1 MNNILNEFKSYLNLK
16 GYKTRGIEEELRSI
30 NKYLNY
36 SDENRINI
44 YTLSIKDAEGY
55 REYLRLMTKDDGSS
69 KYNPKTINKEI
80 SFLRLFYIFLISK
93 GRAFR
98 NPFNDIEKMKESH
111 NLPKNILTIEQTE
124 KLLTGI
130 DVKDKNDFE
139 FKVLV
144 ELLYSTGARISE
156 IEKLTRDRLNLKTG
170 YIKIIDD
177 KERQD
182 RKAVLT
188 EYSLEL
194 LRLYVRYFYN
204 NREKLFQHGK
214 DRKLNR
220 WINDRLKVLTKRL
233 KLPLI
238 TCHGIRHTIASQMFK
253 KGADI
258 REVSEFLGHRRIKN
272 TEIYTH
278 IFPDDLKEVVEK
290 SHPRERE
297 FKKDK

>member
-16 GYKTRGIEEELRSI
+16 GFKTRGIEEELRSI

-80 SFLRLFYIFLISK
+80 SFLRLFYTFLISK
-93 GRAFR
+93 GRAFK

-111 NLPKNILTIEQTE
+111 NLPKNILTIEQME

-130 DVKDKNDFE
+130 EVKDKNDFE

-156 IEKLTRDRLNLKTG
+156 IEELTRDRLNLKTG

-194 LRLYVRYFYN
+194 LRLYVRYF
-204 NREKLFQHGK
+204 
-214 DRKLNR
+214 
-220 WINDRLKVLTKRL
+220 
-233 KLPLI
+233 
-238 TCHGIRHTIASQMFK
+238 
-253 KGADI
+253 
-258 REVSEFLGHRRIKN
+258 
-272 TEIYTH
+272 
-278 IFPDDLKEVVEK
+278 
-290 SHPRERE
+290 
-297 FKKDK
+297 

>member
-1 MNNILNEFKSYLNLK
+1 MNNILNEFRNYLKLK
-16 GYKTRGIEEELRSI
+16 DYKPRGIEEYLRSI
-30 NKYLNY
+30 NKYINY
-36 SDENRINI
+36 SEENRINI

-55 REYLRLMTKDDGSS
+55 REYLRLMTKEDGSS
-69 KYNPKTINKEI
+69 LYNPKTINKEI
-80 SFLRLFYIFLISK
+80 SFLRLFYTFLISK

-124 KLLTGI
+124 KLLNGI
-130 DVKDKNDFE
+130 QVEDKNDFE
-139 FKVLV
+139 FKVLI

-156 IEKLTRDRLNLKTG
+156 IEELTRDRINLKTG
-170 YIKIIDD
+170 YIKIEDD

-194 LRLYVRYFYN
+194 LRLYVRYFYSN
-204 NREKLFQHGK
+204 GKRLFQHGK
-214 DRKLNR
+214 SRTLNR
-220 WINDRLKVLTKRL
+220 WINDRLKSLTKRL
-233 KLPLI
+233 KLPKV

-258 REVSEFLGHRRIKN
+258 REVSEFLGHRRLKN

-278 IFPDDLKEVVEK
+278 IFPDDLKDIVEK
-290 SHPRERE
+290 NHPRERE